1 MRIQKINTTDRIIN
15 MVQDNIA
22 NVLEPLSSNP
32 LMSGLILTS
41 VVLKTGSNTVNHK
54 LGRKLRGWFIVRQR
68 SAASIYD
75 NQDSNTLNAVS
86 LILVSSANVTVDL
99 YVF

>member
-1 MRIQKINTTDRIIN
+1 MRIQKINTPDRIIN

-32 LMSGLILTS
+32 LISGLILTS
-41 VVLKTGSNTVNHK
+41 VALKTGSNTVNHK